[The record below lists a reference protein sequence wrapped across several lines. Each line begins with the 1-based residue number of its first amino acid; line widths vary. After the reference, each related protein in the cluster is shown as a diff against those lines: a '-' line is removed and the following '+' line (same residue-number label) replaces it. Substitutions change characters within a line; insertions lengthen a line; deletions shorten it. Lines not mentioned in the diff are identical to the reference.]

1 MTTWLSLDDL
11 VQLLHRSLVTPRVG
25 HTIAFGISDNDG
37 HWWDNRHAA
46 FLGYKPKDSSAQF
59 AHKLPREVQYPPADD
74 ITTFYQGGVFLHNGP
89 KYRP

>member
-37 HWWDNRHAA
+37 R
-46 FLGYKPKDSSAQF
+46 
-59 AHKLPREVQYPPADD
+59 
-74 ITTFYQGGVFLHNGP
+74 
-89 KYRP
+89 

>member
-11 VQLLHRSLVTPRVG
+11 MRLLHRALVTPRVG

-37 HWWDNRHAA
+37 RWWDDRHAA
-46 FLGYKPKDSSAQF
+46 FLGYKPQDSSRQF
-59 AHKLPREVQYPPADD
+59 ADKLPKEVAYPPTDD

-89 KYRP
+89 KYKP